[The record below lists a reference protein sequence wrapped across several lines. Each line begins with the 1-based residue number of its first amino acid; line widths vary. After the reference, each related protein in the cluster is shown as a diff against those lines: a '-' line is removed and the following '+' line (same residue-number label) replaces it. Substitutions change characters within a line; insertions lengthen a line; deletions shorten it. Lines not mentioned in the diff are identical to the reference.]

1 MNKVEIKKLLHHREP
16 YLLVD
21 SIVESSPEFLHAQ
34 KDMSEHPITEGHFP
48 GAPIVPGAMLQEM
61 CTQAAGVLITKY
73 HAPVEDYDS
82 EKTKGY
88 ALGVLREVFSAKYSG
103 MTRPDNLI
111 DIKVR
116 LDQKKRTRFDFSGEV
131 YQNGECRAQVKFQLV
146 NIPGDLL

>member
-1 MNKVEIKKLLHHREP
+1 MELNEIKKLLHHREP
-16 YLLVD
+16 YLM
-21 SIVESSPEFLHAQ
+21 VEKVIEHSSEFIHTQ
-34 KDMSEHPITEGHFP
+34 KKMSGHPITDGHFP

-88 ALGVLREVFSAKYSG
+88 ALGVLREVKSAKFFG
-103 MTRPDNLI
+103 MNRPEKVI

-116 LDQKKRTRFDFSGEV
+116 LEKIMRNRFDFCGEV
-131 YQNGECRAQVKFQLV
+131 YQDERCTAQVNFQLF
-146 NIPGDLL
+146 NIPGELL